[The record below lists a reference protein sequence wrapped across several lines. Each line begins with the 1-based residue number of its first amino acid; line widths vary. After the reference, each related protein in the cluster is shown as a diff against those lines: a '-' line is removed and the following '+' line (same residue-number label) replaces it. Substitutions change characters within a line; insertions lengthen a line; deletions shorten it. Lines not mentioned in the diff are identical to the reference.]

1 MANKKRATAIS
12 DEEIIAALLA
22 NGTIAGA
29 AAACGL
35 APRSIYD
42 RIGTQDF
49 SIKYSAAKADILRT
63 ALANTNSRLAA
74 ALDIVAEIMNNA
86 ENNPATR
93 LQAAQTIINT
103 TAKFADR
110 LNEQD
115 KKTFDATNATPFE
128 FWQTFAGALK

>member
-42 RIGTQDF
+42 RIGTQEF
-49 SIKYSAAKADILRT
+49 NILYSAAKADILRT
-63 ALANTNSRLAA
+63 ALVTTNSRLAA
-74 ALDIVAEIMNNA
+74 ALNTVAEIMENT

-103 TAKFADR
+103 AAKFADR

-115 KKTFDATNATPFE
+115 KKTFDTTNAMPFD
-128 FWQTFAGALK
+128 FFSTFAGALK